1 MAKRILLVDD
11 SKTAR
16 MFLKGPLKKA
26 GFEVLEAE
34 CGSEGLSLIKD
45 SSDTIDLIISDFNMP
60 KMNGA
65 DMMREVRALTD
76 HINAGSAVI
85 FLTSDT
91 SPAIKKQ
98 CNEVEAQSIIMKP
111 VQPFAV
117 VKIIKKYFEELE
129 EEDDMPLTSAN

>member
-65 DMMREVRALTD
+65 DMMREVRALTG

>member
-1 MAKRILLVDD
+1 MTKRILLVDD

-34 CGSEGLSLIKD
+34 CGSEGLSLIKA
-45 SSDTIDLIISDFNMP
+45 SSEAIDLIISDFNMP

-111 VQPFAV
+111 VQPLAV
-117 VKIIKKYFEELE
+117 VKIIKKYFEEA
-129 EEDDMPLTSAN
+129 DDIPVTSAN